1 MAKAIA
7 GQVVKQTLYMHISEY
22 YPNGILLNSSDCTQ
36 SLGYPCIGSFEVEF
50 TIPEYDGVKLQV
62 ESLENHLQKLN
73 AEHHLKTQN
82 IKEQI
87 HLLLAIGHDSQSNDG
102 EVV

>member
-7 GQVVKQTLYMHISEY
+7 GQVVKQKIFMHLSEY
-22 YPNGILLNSSDCTQ
+22 YQDGIMLAVSDCTQ

-50 TIPEYDGVKLQV
+50 TIPEHDATKLQV
-62 ESLENHLQKLN
+62 EALENHLQTLN

-82 IKEQI
+82 IKDQI
-87 HLLLAIGHDSQSNDG
+87 QRLLAIGHDG
-102 EVV
+102 E